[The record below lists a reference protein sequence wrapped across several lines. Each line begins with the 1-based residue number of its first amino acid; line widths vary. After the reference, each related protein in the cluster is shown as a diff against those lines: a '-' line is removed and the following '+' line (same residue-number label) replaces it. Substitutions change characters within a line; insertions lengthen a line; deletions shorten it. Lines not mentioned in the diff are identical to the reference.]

1 MDFVID
7 VAFVIATVAFFKQQ
21 AGLKGWANLGVA
33 FVTVVFLAFLP
44 DLVALIPGSAYVVEK
59 IVTIV
64 KLFFAA
70 PGLFDAAV
78 DIGAKIKNAAIG

>member
-33 FVTVVFLAFLP
+33 FVTILFLVFLP
-44 DLVALIPGSAYVVEK
+44 DIVTLFPGSAYVVEK
-59 IVTIV
+59 IITVV
-64 KLFFAA
+64 KLFFSA
-70 PGLFDAAV
+70 PGLFDTAV
-78 DIGAKIKNAAIG
+78 DIGAKIKKAAAG